1 MSHSTTDHGASHG
14 SVQFYVIGF
23 VMSVILTVIQFGL
36 VMAGA
41 ASPSVIMAGVVG
53 CAVVQI
59 LVHLVYFLHLNSSSE
74 QRWNV
79 VALVFAILIIAIVVV
94 GSIWIMLSA
103 HHNMMIP

>member
-14 SVQFYVIGF
+14 SVQSYAVGF
-23 VMSVILTVIQFGL
+23 VMSVILTVIPFGL

-41 ASPSVIMAGVVG
+41 ASSSMIMAGVVG

-74 QRWNV
+74 LSWNV

-94 GSIWIMLSA
+94 GSIWITLSA

>member
-1 MSHSTTDHGASHG
+1 MSHSTTNRGASHG
-14 SVQFYVIGF
+14 SVQSYIVAFI
-23 VMSVILTVIQFGL
+23 MSVILTVIPFGL
-36 VMAGA
+36 VMASGT
-41 ASPSVIMAGVVG
+41 SPSVIMAGVVI

-59 LVHLVYFLHLNSSSE
+59 LVHLVYFLHLNCSSE

-79 VALVFAILIIAIVVV
+79 VALVFAILIISIVVV